1 VLAKVIRFMHLRE
14 TSALGRQHARPLDLG
29 HRKLRRDIKDRYGIG
44 VAVELDQRA
53 VRIDR

>member
-1 VLAKVIRFMHLRE
+1 VLAKIIRFMHVRE

-29 HRKLRRDIKDRYGIG
+29 HRKLRRDIKDRYGTG
-44 VAVELDQRA
+44 VAVELDRRA